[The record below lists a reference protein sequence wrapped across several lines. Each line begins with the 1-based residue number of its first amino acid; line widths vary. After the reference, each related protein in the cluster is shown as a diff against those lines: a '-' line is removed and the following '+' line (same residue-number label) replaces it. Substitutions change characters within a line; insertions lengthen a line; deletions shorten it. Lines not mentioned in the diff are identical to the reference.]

1 MTDFTT
7 IWTIATTVFVALWTI
22 LKTIAPYTKTDK
34 DDKIVKVMTQLI
46 KFFSIEAKDRKLVI
60 TIKK

>member
-1 MTDFTT
+1 MDFTT

-22 LKTIAPYTKTDK
+22 LKVVAPYTKTDK
-34 DDKIVKVMTQLI
+34 DDKIVAMMTKLM
-46 KFFSIEAKDRKLVI
+46 KFFSIESKDRKLVI